1 MAPGD
6 GTGMLPGDG
15 QWPAELGWTSP
26 IGQGKGVFSV
36 LLLNWGFAPQPGG
49 LSGEGRAPT
58 RQCKGC
64 QQKEE
69 GSAEGGEPSD
79 AVLGPWSSDTA
90 H

>member
-36 LLLNWGFAPQPGG
+36 LLLHWGFAPQPGG
-49 LSGEGRAPT
+49 LISPGMDPGHQAP
-58 RQCKGC
+58 
-64 QQKEE
+64 
-69 GSAEGGEPSD
+69 AELCLVVIFFTTLI
-79 AVLGPWSSDTA
+79 AA
-90 H
+90 